1 MTGDVRLKLVRRN
14 HPKFLN
20 GEKTE
25 EQIFHEFLRTF
36 DSPSG
41 DGKVSVLCH
50 GIYIFPSTFNL
61 FFKVFFFYK
70 R

>member
-1 MTGDVRLKLVRRN
+1 MTGDVKLKLVHRN

-50 GIYIFPSTFNL
+50 G
-61 FFKVFFFYK
+61 
-70 R
+70 